1 MNAQTTPSGLS
12 QFESN
17 LVQACDR
24 ALEELTL
31 TRLEQAE
38 LARQAA
44 HLGALLAGNGTA
56 SQREQGIRDLI
67 EALVRASGRSELR
80 FAELAAALAQAG
92 ISARSAAAGAEDR
105 AQGEIRAE
113 RLGQAQAEG
122 QAEARTD
129 LTGF

>member
-12 QFESN
+12 QFESA

-24 ALEELTL
+24 ALEELTI

-44 HLGALLAGNGTA
+44 QLGALLAGNGTA

-67 EALVRASGRSELR
+67 EALVSASGRSEGR

-92 ISARSAAAGAEDR
+92 ISARSAAVASG
-105 AQGEIRAE
+105 
-113 RLGQAQAEG
+113 AEG